1 MTRFGNQG
9 WFERAKEVIPGGVN
23 SPVRAHKSVGGTPFF
38 VTLGSGPYL
47 RDVESNTYIDWVQS
61 WGALLLGH
69 AHPEVVEA
77 VQAAASLGTSFGAP
91 TPGEVRLAEEVKRR
105 FPGCDQVRLTS
116 SGTEATMSA
125 IRLARAATGR
135 DKLVK
140 FDGCYHGHADAL
152 LAGGGSGIATLGI
165 PGSAGVPESAVAQ
178 TMVVPYNEVPVL
190 DEQVACVI
198 VEPVAANMGLVLPQ
212 PGFLE
217 ELHRA
222 CQQVGALL
230 ILDEVITGFR
240 VAAGGAT
247 QRLSLNADLWCLGKI
262 LGGGLPI
269 GGFGGRSELMSMLAP
284 EGPVYQAGTLS
295 GNPVAV
301 ACGLRTLE
309 LLDEGAYAALE
320 QIGRSFAHGL
330 EEVFDQTGIPAQ
342 VTHVGALAG
351 VFFTKRPV
359 VNYEDAK
366 KAASTGIYQEFF
378 RGMLQ
383 RGVYFPPSPY
393 EALFP
398 SLAHDDAVM
407 ARTLEAARES
417 ALELKKSEALK
428 AT

>member
-1 MTRFGNQG
+1 MTQFGNEG

-38 VTLGSGPYL
+38 VALGSGPYL

-77 VQAAASLGTSFGAP
+77 VQAAVSLGTSFGAP
-91 TPGEVRLAEEVKRR
+91 TPGEVRLAEEVRRR
-105 FPGCDQVRLTS
+105 FPGCEQVRLTS

-165 PGSAGVPESAVAQ
+165 PGSAGVPKSAVAQ
-178 TMVVPYNEVPVL
+178 TMVVPYNEVPDL

-198 VEPVAANMGLVLPQ
+198 VEPVAANMGLVLPR

-217 ELHRA
+217 ELYRA

-240 VAAGGAT
+240 VASGGAT
-247 QRLSLNADLWCLGKI
+247 QRLSLQADLWCFGKV

-269 GGFGGRSELMSMLAP
+269 GGFGGRAELMSLLAP

-295 GNPVAV
+295 GNPIAV

-309 LLDEGAYAALE
+309 LLDEGAYETLE
-320 QIGRSFAHGL
+320 KTGISFARGL
-330 EEVFDQTGIPAQ
+330 DEVFTEAGIPAQ
-342 VTHVGALAG
+342 VTNIGALAG
-351 VFFTKRPV
+351 VFFCEKGV

-366 KAASTGIYQEFF
+366 ASASNGIYKEFF
-378 RGMLQ
+378 RGMLN

-398 SLAHDDAVM
+398 SLAHDEAVL
-407 ARTLEAARES
+407 ARTLEAARET
-417 ALELKKSEALK
+417 AIELRGKIKP
-428 AT
+428 T